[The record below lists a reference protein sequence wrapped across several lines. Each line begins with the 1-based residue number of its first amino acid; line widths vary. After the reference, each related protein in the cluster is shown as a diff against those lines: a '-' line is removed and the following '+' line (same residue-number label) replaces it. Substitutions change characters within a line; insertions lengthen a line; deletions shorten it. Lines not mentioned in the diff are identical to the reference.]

1 MRSVIFQDWGRIDF
15 EAAWNKQTVIKNEII
30 ELKRADKT
38 KKNQFIF
45 CSHDPI
51 YTIGKSGSSDNL
63 KIDDEELDQIGLKAL
78 KINRGGDITYH
89 GPGQIV
95 GYPILDLDEFF
106 TDIHKYIRFIEEVII
121 RRLRDFGIIA
131 QRFEGY
137 TGVWIDS
144 RDNGYEKICAIGV
157 HLSRWVTMHGFALNV
172 STNLDYFD
180 HIIPC
185 GIDEQDKR
193 ITSMEKLKGEPID
206 HEMVKES
213 IRFHFS
219 NLFKIANTISD

>member
-121 RRLRDFGIIA
+121 RSLRDFGIIA
-131 QRFEGY
+131 QRLEGY
-137 TGVWIDS
+137 TGVWRDS

-219 NLFKIANTISD
+219 NLFKIA